1 MDVAESCFYPQLHAD
16 RPTRHSNTG
25 CNTLGLI
32 ITAYRRMPCKVS
44 TFAENIHTTWCLA
57 KILSPWIIDLFLC
70 HAPPLSWMGH
80 KRVALAALLPLALKH
95 CLVCPQLP
103 RVVYRNL
110 HQNRGATATPSCLGK
125 PVVLDRLCHGWQ
137 IHQVKNGY
145 RFNGDDIL
153 LAREACRVGKIGQK
167 RLLDLG
173 SGAW

>member
-1 MDVAESCFYPQLHAD
+1 
-16 RPTRHSNTG
+16 
-25 CNTLGLI
+25 
-32 ITAYRRMPCKVS
+32 MPCKPS
-44 TFAENIHTTWCLA
+44 TCAENINTTGRLA
-57 KILSPWIIDLFLC
+57 KILSPWLIDLFLFY
-70 HAPPLSWMGH
+70 APPLSWMGH

-103 RVVYRNL
+103 RVIYRKL
-110 HQNRGATATPSCLGK
+110 HQNLGATATPSCLGK
-125 PVVLDRLCHGWQ
+125 PVVLDRLCRGWQ

-173 SGAW
+173 SGAWKSWWVG

>member
-1 MDVAESCFYPQLHAD
+1 MLLNHAFIHSYMLIDQLDTPRRVATPLDLSSQL
-16 RPTRHSNTG
+16 TG
-25 CNTLGLI
+25 T
-32 ITAYRRMPCKVS
+32 
-44 TFAENIHTTWCLA
+44 
-57 KILSPWIIDLFLC
+57 C
-70 HAPPLSWMGH
+70 HAKSAHLQRTSTRLDALRRYYRHGSLTCFFATLPHCPGWAINVL
-80 KRVALAALLPLALKH
+80 ALAALLPLALKH

-103 RVVYRNL
+103 RVVCRNL
-110 HQNRGATATPSCLGK
+110 HQKRGATATPSCLGK

-173 SGAW
+173 SGA

>member
-1 MDVAESCFYPQLHAD
+1 MLLNHAFIHSYMLIDRLDTPRRVATPLDLSSQLTGLCHAKSAHLQ
-16 RPTRHSNTG
+16 RTSTR
-25 CNTLGLI
+25 L
-32 ITAYRRMPCKVS
+32 
-44 TFAENIHTTWCLA
+44 
-57 KILSPWIIDLFLC
+57 DLFLC

-103 RVVYRNL
+103 RVVCRNL